1 MISNNQLRHFSSLL
15 TKKFRLK
22 ENKFIVEGERSV
34 IEGLNGN
41 LNCEAVLF
49 SREYFD
55 QNKEKI
61 ELIKNKNLTTFILD
75 SNEFKKISDTKSPQ
89 GIAGVF
95 IKKNIKITDLLPA
108 TDNLIVLIDN
118 ISDPG
123 NLGTIIRNCD
133 WFGIK
138 TIILSKNTVEYTNP
152 KVLRSTMGSI
162 FHIDIIEITDFF
174 EVEKLKASGYDILC
188 ADTKGDII
196 FNYENKK
203 KKIIVFSNEAHG
215 PSEEI
220 LKYINNKITIPKI
233 GNAESLNVA
242 SASAVILAELT
253 KQRFTG

>member
-1 MISNNQLRHFSSLL
+1 MISNVQLKRFSSLL
-15 TKKFRLK
+15 TKKIRLR
-22 ENKFIVEGERSV
+22 ENKFIIEGERSV
-34 IEGLNGN
+34 IEGLNSK

-49 SREYFD
+49 SREYLN
-55 QNKEKI
+55 QNREKI
-61 ELIKNKNLTTFILD
+61 ELTKNKNLTTFILD

-95 IKKNIKITDLLPA
+95 VKKNMKITDLLP
-108 TDNLIVLIDN
+108 TTNNLMVLIDN

-162 FHIDIIEITDFF
+162 FHVDIIEIKDFS
-174 EVEKLKASGYDILC
+174 EVENLKASGYEILC
-188 ADTKGDII
+188 ADTKGENV
-196 FNYENKK
+196 FTYENKK
-203 KKIIVFSNEAHG
+203 KKIIVFSSEAHG

-220 LKYINNKITIPKI
+220 LKYINYKITIPRI
-233 GNAESLNVA
+233 GYAESLNVA

-253 KQRFTG
+253 KQRFVG